1 MPEHSFFV
9 CFFMSTSIMLKKKKK
24 KKNNETSNI
33 QGDPN
38 LINMYQFNLR
48 EKI

>member
-24 KKNNETSNI
+24 NNNEASNI
-33 QGDPN
+33 QEDPD